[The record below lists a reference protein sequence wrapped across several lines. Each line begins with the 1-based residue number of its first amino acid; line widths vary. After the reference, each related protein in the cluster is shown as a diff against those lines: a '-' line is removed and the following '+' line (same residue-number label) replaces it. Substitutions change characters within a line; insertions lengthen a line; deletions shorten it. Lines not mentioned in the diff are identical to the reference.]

1 MANVNYQRI
10 ATNEPIIS
18 PVSWVNQANYNFVC
32 CFIWFGVVFADLQK
46 RWHSTSDNKVF
57 GFYCMF
63 SFNKISRLSPEK
75 KNSRTRNL
83 SNRIVCQ
90 FQCDEESILYVL
102 ALTFTQLSKNLRQQH
117 IRIKTK
123 IRPKRSSTLSRIF
136 QMFMVKTEHKLKHK
150 QSIAKSGMISI
161 PFGLRGKVCVW
172 ERE

>member
-1 MANVNYQRI
+1 MLFYLVRCCVCRF
-10 ATNEPIIS
+10 TEEVTFNESQQSIRFLLHVFVQQNIS
-18 PVSWVNQANYNFVC
+18 PEP
-32 CFIWFGVVFADLQK
+32 
-46 RWHSTSDNKVF
+46 R
-57 GFYCMF
+57 
-63 SFNKISRLSPEK
+63 K

-161 PFGLRGKVCVW
+161 PFGLRGKVCV
-172 ERE
+172 